1 MSSHATV
8 LFVCTGNYYR
18 SRFAEA
24 VFNHLADKRGLPL
37 RAVSR
42 GLMAHLAPGPLAWD
56 TVDALRARGISLRHT
71 ADESE
76 QLTEE
81 ALQDARVI
89 IALKDAEHRPM
100 FMHLFPEWTDKVV
113 YWDMTDLPVVPAS
126 VTLPAIEQE
135 VGRLI
140 DSLAPGNEPPKQ
152 AAAKTPRA
160 EPAAD

>member
-1 MSSHATV
+1 MSSGQRV

-24 VFNHLADKRGLPL
+24 VFNHLAEKRGLPL
-37 RAVSR
+37 HAVSR

-81 ALQDARVI
+81 DLQEAVVVV
-89 IALKDAEHRPM
+89 ALKDAEHRPM
-100 FMHLFPEWTDKVV
+100 FMELFPEWTDKVV

-126 VTLPAIEQE
+126 VTLPAIEKE
-135 VGRLI
+135 VGKLI
-140 DSLAPGNEPPKQ
+140 DSLSQRGEAPKQ
-152 AAAKTPRA
+152 AAASTPRA
-160 EPAAD
+160 EPAED